1 MQTTNLQTSTLLPLI
16 ENAKSDFIN
25 NAEDLKRIVDD
36 FLNDCDE
43 KGLQIAAPVEWRRAA
58 QISGGLHR
66 FRIPSE
72 QPQILLMGPTNCG
85 KDTLTIQLLNK
96 HVASALGIVKLPD
109 GSRVNVLE
117 EEDAPDK
124 TRAIIRVEF
133 GDDGDGL
140 VIFNTP
146 GLDGDNPILGEM
158 TRAVVGLESSV
169 AEIGYIDSARSP
181 VEYEARKVEDIPFD
195 LDKDLIVY
203 MVNLAMVPL
212 GSRYAAEIKADLQA
226 ISESVGDRL
235 IVVGSFLDQIQ
246 KWQPEL
252 QERRRATWSEIVEN
266 DIRMV
271 EYSGRTGEGLN
282 NVIHLFLR
290 ALNRDPSSLLPF
302 LRAERKASRLSYSLY
317 SLSSLLSSLCE
328 LNQNFPYTDP
338 IAAIAV
344 TGAIHFS
351 VHYSVSEEVWFAKN
365 GDISRIIKDG
375 IDKETR
381 SRERDPKGFWEK
393 LGRWW
398 SNKRFYESVRV
409 YQISVTGLSEVCE
422 LMYALI
428 YELEGLSSSES
439 AMVEA
444 SRHWFAP
451 ELKKAGVAAALE
463 TKDTDKLQR
472 ALSDVILKFWRVH
485 HPNALDLESRL
496 NL

>member
-16 ENAKSDFIN
+16 ENAKSDFN
-25 NAEDLKRIVDD
+25 NGEDLKRIVDD
-36 FLNDCDE
+36 FLKDCDE
-43 KGLQIAAPVEWRRAA
+43 KGLEIAAPPEWRRAA
-58 QISGGLHR
+58 QIAGGLHR

-72 QPQILLMGPTNCG
+72 HPKQILLIGPTNCG
-85 KDTLTIQLLNK
+85 KDTLTIKLLDK
-96 HVASALGIVKLPD
+96 HAASALGIVKLPD
-109 GSRVNVLE
+109 GSCVNVLE

-124 TRAIIRVEF
+124 TRAIIRVCF
-133 GDDGDGL
+133 GDDDGDGL

-146 GLDGDNPILGEM
+146 GLDGDDPRLGEM
-158 TRAVVGLESSV
+158 TRAVVGLESTVS
-169 AEIGYIDSARSP
+169 EIGYIDSARSP
-181 VEYEARKVEDIPFD
+181 VVEYEARKVEDIPFD
-195 LDKDLIVY
+195 LDRDLIVF

-226 ISESVGDRL
+226 ISEKVGDRL
-235 IVVGSFLDQIQ
+235 IVVGSFLDALK

-252 QERRRATWSEIVEN
+252 QERRREAWREIIET
-266 DIRMV
+266 DIRMA
-271 EYSGRTGEGLN
+271 EYSGITGEGVN
-282 NVIHLFLR
+282 NVIHLLLR
-290 ALNRDPSSLLPF
+290 ALNRDPAELLPF
-302 LRAERKASRLSYSLY
+302 LSAERKASRLSYSLH
-317 SLSSLLSSLCE
+317 SLAALLSSLSE

-338 IAAIAV
+338 IAAI
-344 TGAIHFS
+344 TLTCAIHFT

-375 IDKETR
+375 IDRETF

-428 YELEGLSSSES
+428 YELEGLSSSEV
-439 AMVEA
+439 VEA
-444 SRHWFAP
+444 SSHWFAP
-451 ELKKAGVAAALE
+451 ELEKAGVAEALE

-485 HPNALDLESRL
+485 HPKALDLESRL